1 MKKMYTLG
9 EEIFNSVTH
18 GIGILLSVTALVLM
32 TIVSVKYGNTL
43 CIVSSVI
50 YGASLIIMYASSTMY
65 HALTNKTAK
74 KVFRI
79 LDHGA
84 IFLLIAGTYTPYTL
98 IAMHD
103 ITGFILFV
111 AIWACAVLGITL
123 NSINLKKYAI
133 ASVVCYI
140 LMGWAIIFAIKPL
153 IAAISGPGMGLLLA
167 GGIVY
172 TAGIAFY
179 AFGSKVRY
187 LHSVWHLFVL
197 AGSMLHYFSIFLYVL
212 PWN

>member
-1 MKKMYTLG
+1 
-9 EEIFNSVTH
+9 
-18 GIGILLSVTALVLM
+18 VTALVLM